1 MTLQPADE
9 ALARLRDVLSGRVQ
23 VPADM
28 VPRLVQALVRRAG
41 VEGEQTLG
49 LHIVREP
56 DGRKAAQFIRAGAV
70 LGDRLIPYLLEGLA
84 KHPVLPRGLATVEV
98 LGGMGSLRARDALA
112 EIERGNPHPA
122 IRAAASAR
130 RSAIEQAHPARYR
143 LLPRLLEGG
152 LEGPGLR
159 ELGDELCACADPELE
174 ALLLEHWDHFAEPAR
189 GLALEALA
197 TRGGERAF
205 TFLQERYLAGS
216 DPDPGGLLRALV
228 EIGRRHPH
236 AVEAGGAAWEEA
248 FRRKGTDPAEGPC
261 LAALLCLNPLPERI
275 PLYRSMLSSDLED
288 VRVAALDALAEV
300 GDAEAA
306 EAVRARLEGASTPLE
321 RARALRT
328 LARLDGGKTLEH
340 WASDP
345 DPERRLAAA
354 EASLDAGRPDLW
366 ARLVGDPDPRVA
378 VAASEKLEQ
387 LGGAVPVEHLE
398 RAVAHCRVPFVFQR
412 VCQALGL
419 RGDTESAPALIA
431 CLDGE
436 PWRVAPA
443 AQALKALRARGEL
456 RWALLP
462 ERARQDL
469 ARALHALPLDPPVV
483 QLVGVLVQE
492 LPAEVLE
499 GLRDRLRDLADP
511 RARSRP
517 SVAQAVYLAL
527 VGRLNALRVRE
538 RVCREVEEILERLE
552 RGGVARPDELQTLVR
567 LWVRPDVEIPEALGR
582 RVEERLRAVAEDRGA
597 HIVCRREAIL
607 GLGRRGSPAC
617 LPLLVRLRAHPTEA
631 ISAAARQAV
640 EEIARRHPAADPS
653 VGLEA
658 GEGAGPTVLVVEDEA
673 RVRTLYQR
681 YLLQKGFQA
690 LGAADGLQA
699 LEILEQVPVDVLVLD
714 LEMPRLDGFALL
726 QALGPRRPRVLVVT
740 AHGDRGTVARALRAG
755 IDDLLVKPVD
765 LERLVERVMR
775 LVARRSPQ

>member
-9 ALARLRDVLSGRVQ
+9 ALARLQDVLSGRVQ

-41 VEGEQTLG
+41 AEGEQALG

-56 DGRKAAQFIRAGAV
+56 DGRKAAQLIRAGAV

-112 EIERGNPHPA
+112 EIERANPHPA

-143 LLPRLLEGG
+143 LLPRLLERG
-152 LEGPGLR
+152 LEGPALR
-159 ELGDELCACADPELE
+159 ELGDELRACTDPELE
-174 ALLLEHWDHFAEPAR
+174 GLLLEHWEHVPEPAR
-189 GLALEALA
+189 ALALEALA
-197 TRGGERAF
+197 ARGGERAF
-205 TFLQERYLAGS
+205 AFLQERYLAGA
-216 DPDPGGLLRALV
+216 DPDPEEVLRALV
-228 EIGRRHPH
+228 EIGRRHPR
-236 AVEAGGAAWEEA
+236 AVEAGAAAWEQA
-248 FRRKGTDPAEGPC
+248 FRQKAADPAEGPC
-261 LAALLCLNPLPERI
+261 VAALLCLNPSAERI
-275 PLYRSMLSSDLED
+275 PLYRSMLDSALED
-288 VRVAALDALAEV
+288 VRLAALDALAEV
-300 GDAEAA
+300 GDAGAA
-306 EAVRARLEGASTPLE
+306 EAIRARLEKACTPLE
-321 RARALRT
+321 RARALRA
-328 LARLDGGKTLEH
+328 LARADGGSTLER

-366 ARLVGDPDPRVA
+366 ERLVGDPDPRVA
-378 VAASEKLEQ
+378 VAASDKLDRAG
-387 LGGAVPVEHLE
+387 GGAVPVEHLE
-398 RAVAHCRVPFVFQR
+398 RALLNCRVPLVFQR

-431 CLDGE
+431 CLGRE
-436 PWRVAPA
+436 PWRVPPA

-462 ERARQDL
+462 ERAREDL
-469 ARALHALPLDPPVV
+469 ARALRTLPLDPPVV

-492 LPAEVLE
+492 LPADVLE
-499 GLRDRLRDLADP
+499 GLRERLRALADP

-517 SVAQAVYLAL
+517 SVGQAVYLAV

-538 RVCREVEEILERLE
+538 RVCREVEGILERLE
-552 RGGVARPDELQTLVR
+552 RGPGARPDELQALVR
-567 LWVRPDVEIPEALGR
+567 LWVRPDVELPEDLCR

-653 VGLEA
+653 AAFEG
-658 GEGAGPTVLVVEDEA
+658 GEGAGPTVLVAEDEA

-740 AHGDRGTVARALRAG
+740 AHGDRGTVTRALRAG

-775 LVARRSPQ
+775 LVAR

>member
-1 MTLQPADE
+1 MTLHSADE
-9 ALARLRDVLSGRVQ
+9 ALARLQDVLSGRAQ

-41 VEGEQTLG
+41 TEGEQALG

-56 DGRKAAQFIRAGAV
+56 DGRKAAQLIRAGAV
-70 LGDRLIPYLLEGLA
+70 MGDRLIPYLLEGLA

-152 LEGPGLR
+152 LEGPALR
-159 ELGDELCACADPELE
+159 ALGDELRACTDPELE
-174 ALLLEHWDHFAEPAR
+174 ELLLEHWEHFPAPAR
-189 GLALEALA
+189 ALALEALA
-197 TRGGERAF
+197 ARGGDRAF
-205 TFLQERYLAGS
+205 AFLQERYLAGT
-216 DPDPGGLLRALV
+216 DPDPEGILRALV
-228 EIGRRHPH
+228 EIGRRHPR

-248 FRRKGTDPAEGPC
+248 FRRKGADPAEGPC
-261 LAALLCLNPLPERI
+261 LAALLCLNPSPERT
-275 PLYRSMLSSDLED
+275 PLYRSMLDSDLED

-306 EAVRARLEGASTPLE
+306 EAIRARLEEASTPLE
-321 RARALRT
+321 RARALRA
-328 LARLDGGKTLEH
+328 LARVDGGRILEE

-366 ARLVGDPDPRVA
+366 ERLVGDPDPRVA
-378 VAASEKLEQ
+378 VAASEKLDRSGE
-387 LGGAVPVEHLE
+387 GAVPVEHLE
-398 RAVAHCRVPFVFQR
+398 RALSNCRVPFVFQR

-431 CLDGE
+431 CLGRE

-456 RWALLP
+456 RWAVLP
-462 ERARQDL
+462 ESARQEL
-469 ARALHALPLDPPVV
+469 ARALQALPLDPPVV
-483 QLVGVLVQE
+483 QLIGVLVQE

-499 GLRDRLRDLADP
+499 GLRDRLREAAGP

-517 SVAQAVYLAL
+517 SAGQAVYLAV
-527 VGRLNALRVRE
+527 VGRLNVLRVRE
-538 RVCREVEEILERLE
+538 QVCREIEGIAERLE
-552 RGGVARPDELQTLVR
+552 KGRVTRPDEIQRLVR
-567 LWVRPDVEIPEALGR
+567 LWVRPDVEIPEDLSR

-597 HIVCRREAIL
+597 HIVCRREAVL

-617 LPLLVRLRAHPTEA
+617 LPLLVRLRAHPTDA

-653 VGLEA
+653 AAFEE
-658 GEGAGPTVLVVEDEA
+658 GEGTGPTVLVVEDEA

-699 LEILEQVPVDVLVLD
+699 LELLEQVPVDVLVLD
-714 LEMPRLDGFALL
+714 LEMPRLDGFDLL

-740 AHGDRGTVARALRAG
+740 AHGDRGTVTRALRAG

-775 LVARRSPQ
+775 LVAR